1 MTVRIDWDKK
11 EIILSVKDLT
21 SQDYVPSDYYVED
34 NLPMRASLGRS
45 VHQESQRYRSETEP
59 AYAREVMVKY
69 ETNLFNFHIIING
82 RVDGVYESEDSI
94 VVEEIK
100 SVFNIAGVRHG
111 IENGI
116 YEAFFEQT
124 EYYIWLLKK
133 QLDKRVSGYIL
144 FVGIVDGQT
153 ERIPV
158 KFNEK
163 ELMRKFE
170 NRISS
175 IIKEAELKREWQKKQ
190 REFAEKLE
198 FPFPTK
204 REFQQEMMDEV
215 ESSLLRQHDIM
226 ISAPTGV
233 GKTVA
238 ALFPALRYALHR
250 GMKIFFVTSKTTQQ
264 RIVMDSLRL
273 LLKRKSGATVINI
286 RAKEKM
292 CLHEDYFCHPDFCP
306 FIREYPKRLRT
317 STAMEELMH
326 KKIITPEDVYAS
338 GVFHRLCPFELSLDI
353 SFKCDVIVCDYN
365 YVFDPSVY
373 LRRFF
378 SEKNADSILIIDEA
392 HNLYQRGMAYY
403 SPELNGAKVV
413 ELIHF
418 ASKHDDS
425 VFTEF
430 LEILKP
436 LEEYFDKLE
445 KFGEEERSN
454 AKEYLVN
461 LDTDFFSELEKK
473 NEKLALKYYV
483 HKKEIAVL
491 LKDDPFQEFIRDL
504 GIFCYVLS
512 LGGDEFAHIYRRK
525 EDGNV
530 LKILC
535 CDPSRQLGERI
546 SGLYCTIAMSATLE
560 PQQFYRDVLGFDR
573 DRTILRR
580 FPSPFPKANRK
591 IIINSKVSTKYT
603 QRHKFYEKI
612 ANFITDITALRKGN
626 YLVFFSSYQFLENV
640 YSHMPVHRLD
650 IIVQQRSMSE
660 NERSVVITRL
670 SDEKG
675 IVVFAVQGGIFAE
688 GVDYPGDTAIGAII
702 IGPGL
707 PQYDFE
713 QEVMKN
719 YYQDRYGMGFEYAY
733 LYPGMNRTIQA
744 AGRVIRSERDKGII
758 VLADERF
765 ATRYYNSLFPPD
777 WYEHS
782 PDELI
787 SKNCVEDISQFWAG
801 VDAME
806 N

>member
-1 MTVRIDWDKK
+1 MTVRIDLDKK
-11 EIILSVKDLT
+11 EIILGVKDLT
-21 SQDYVPSDYYVED
+21 SQDYAHSDHYVED
-34 NLPMRASLGRS
+34 NLPIRAYLGRS
-45 VHQESQRYRSETEP
+45 VHEESQKYQSETNP
-59 AYAREVMVKY
+59 AYSREVMVKY
-69 ETNLFNFHIIING
+69 ETNLRNFHIIIQG
-82 RVDGVYESEDSI
+82 RVDGVYEKDGSI

-100 SVFNIAGVRHG
+100 SVFNIAGVKRG
-111 IENGI
+111 IENGV
-116 YEAFFEQT
+116 YEAFFEQA
-124 EYYIWLLKK
+124 EYYTWLLKM
-133 QLDKRVSGYIL
+133 QSDKRVTGYLL
-144 FVGIVDGQT
+144 FVGIADGQT

-175 IIKEAELKREWQKKQ
+175 IIREAELKREWQKKQ

-198 FPFPTK
+198 FPFATK

-215 ESSLLRQHDIM
+215 EGALLRQQDIM

-233 GKTVA
+233 GKTIA

-250 GMKIFFVTSKTTQQ
+250 GMRIFFVTSKTTQQ
-264 RIVMDSLRL
+264 RIVIDSLKL
-273 LLKRKSGATVINI
+273 LCRRKSGATVINI
-286 RAKEKM
+286 MAKEKM
-292 CLHEDYFCHPDFCP
+292 CPHDDYFCHPDFCP
-306 FIREYPKRLRT
+306 FIREYPKRLRA
-317 STAMEELMH
+317 STAIEELMH

-338 GVFHRLCPFELSLDI
+338 GIFHRLCPFELSLDV
-353 SFKCDVIVCDYN
+353 SLKCDAIVCDYN

-378 SEKNADSILIIDEA
+378 SEKYDDSILIIDEA

-403 SPELNGAKVV
+403 SPELNRAKVI
-413 ELIHF
+413 ELIQF
-418 ASKHDDS
+418 ASKHDAP

-430 LEILKP
+430 MEILEP
-436 LEEYFDKLE
+436 LEEYFKKLE
-445 KFGEEERSN
+445 KFGIEERSN

-461 LDTDFFSELEKK
+461 LDIDFFSELEEKTR
-473 NEKLALKYYV
+473 KLAVNYYV
-483 HKKEIAVL
+483 HKKEFSVPV
-491 LKDDPFQEFIRDL
+491 KDDPFQQFLLDF
-504 GIFCYVLS
+504 GMFCYVLS
-512 LGGDEFAHIYRRK
+512 LGGDEFAHIYHRK
-525 EDGNV
+525 EDGNI

-560 PQQFYRDVLGFDR
+560 PHQFYRDVLGFDR
-573 DRTILRR
+573 DRTTLRR
-580 FPSPFPKANRK
+580 FPSPFPKSNRK

-612 ANFITDITALRKGN
+612 ANFITDITMLREGN
-626 YLVFFSSYQFLENV
+626 YLVFFPSYQFLENV
-640 YSHMPVHRLD
+640 YAHMPVHKLD

-688 GVDYPGDTAIGAII
+688 GVDYPGDAAIGAII

-719 YYQDRYGMGFEYAY
+719 YYQERYGMGFEYAY

-744 AGRVIRSERDKGII
+744 AGRVIRSETDKGII

-777 WYEHS
+777 WYERS

-787 SKNCVEDISQFWAG
+787 SKDCIKDISQFWAG
-801 VDAME
+801 VDAI
-806 N
+806 